1 MNYQAVT
8 IATSTPYQ
16 VIIGDDLL
24 NECGAIISREIK
36 PCRAALISDTNVMRL
51 YGEKAASSLENSG
64 FKVSSFSFPAGE
76 KSKTPNTLFEIL
88 DFLASNEFDRSD
100 VVIALGGGVT
110 GDIAGFAS
118 AIYMR
123 GMKLVQ
129 IPTSLL
135 AMVDSSV
142 GGKTGVDLDKG
153 KNLVGAFK
161 QPQLV
166 ICDTKVLSSL
176 PNEQFACG
184 MAEVI
189 KYAMICDA
197 KLFELLNETQGRT
210 AFSEDKLKSVIS
222 RCVEIKGEIVTRD
235 EFDNGERQLLNF
247 GHTLGHA
254 VEKVSDFEIGH
265 GQAVG
270 IGMVMMTALSEKLGI
285 CESGTKARLIE
296 VLKSF
301 ELPTET
307 DFSMSAL
314 AGALVLDKKRRGDN
328 ITIIM
333 TEKIG
338 ACFYKSVPISE
349 FEGYLNKLGE
359 EQP

>member
-1 MNYQAVT
+1 MNYKAIT
-8 IATSTPYQ
+8 IGTSAPYS

-24 NECGAIISREIK
+24 KDCGEIISREIK
-36 PCRAALISDTNVMRL
+36 PCRAALISDENVMSL
-51 YGEKAASSLENSG
+51 YGEQVSFSLEKEG
-64 FKVSSFSFPAGE
+64 FRVYAFSFPAGE
-76 KSKTPNTLFEIL
+76 KSKTPDTLFEIL

-142 GGKTGVDLDKG
+142 GGKTGIDLEKG

-184 MAEVI
+184 MGEVI
-189 KYAMICDA
+189 KYAMICDE
-197 KLFELLNETQGRT
+197 KLFALLSETRGRT
-210 AFSEDKLKSVIS
+210 AISEDTLKSIIS
-222 RCVEIKGEIVTRD
+222 RCVEIKGDIVSRD

-247 GHTLGHA
+247 GHTIGHA
-254 VEKVSDFEIGH
+254 IEKVSDYKMGH

-270 IGMVMMTALSEKLGI
+270 IGMAMMTDLCEKLGI
-285 CESGTKARLIE
+285 CQSGTKTRLVE
-296 VLKSF
+296 VLSKF
-301 ELPTET
+301 EIPYET
-307 DFSMSAL
+307 DYSAK
-314 AGALVLDKKRRGDN
+314 ALSDAMVMDKKRRGDE
-328 ITIIM
+328 IALVM

-338 ACFYKSVPISE
+338 SCFYKKFAISE
-349 FEGYLNKLGE
+349 IEGFLQMLKE
-359 EQP
+359 ERR